1 MSLSPAPA
9 PARRWLPLACLMLLS
24 ITACDRRDSPPPNSD
39 TGASSSSPDTATT
52 VIPDPANQVP
62 PPVAPPVDCTGLSGQ
77 ALDDCRIRSAVSPP
91 PVATPTTPAA
101 VPRDGADPEQ
111 SVDAPMTS
119 APPVDESTP
128 P

>member
-1 MSLSPAPA
+1 MKPSPTAHL
-9 PARRWLPLACLMLLS
+9 LPLACLMALLLA
-24 ITACDRRDSPPPNSD
+24 ACDRRDAPPANAD

-52 VIPDPANQVP
+52 VIPQAAPATAPQA
-62 PPVAPPVDCTGLSGQ
+62 APPVDCTGLSGQ

-91 PVATPTTPAA
+91 PVPTTVPA
-101 VPRDGADPEQ
+101 DGVDPEQ

-119 APPVDESTP
+119 PRPKDPPVDESTP

>member
-1 MSLSPAPA
+1 MKPSPTAHL
-9 PARRWLPLACLMLLS
+9 LPLACLMALS
-24 ITACDRRDSPPPNSD
+24 LAACDRRDAPPANAD

-52 VIPDPANQVP
+52 VIPEAAPATAPQA
-62 PPVAPPVDCTGLSGQ
+62 APPVDCTGLSGQ